1 MQKVGGLPTLNGG
14 SDVENDFRDIDGCF
28 RRCDS
33 DLGPRECVFSSP
45 RFPALPKGVQIYLSQ
60 PFPQH
65 FVTRLAIALLRDLA
79 DRDDL
84 EEFAVGLDTLALDEP
99 EELRPVGA
107 ELFVQ
112 VAKAKRIEICLVD
125 SLDRDDCGISVAI
138 LDQPDGLA
146 LVASDPKGQAGAV
159 AVRLDC
165 ECGYLGKNRPRVF
178 ALVDPVYDTI

>member
-1 MQKVGGLPTLNGG
+1 VAGSHRPLDMFGCRRLCIPIALPNSTLKAAIKPDSERKSLSGGNIGGAMQKVGGLPTLNGG

-107 ELFVQ
+107 FCSNRE
-112 VAKAKRIEICLVD
+112 
-125 SLDRDDCGISVAI
+125 
-138 LDQPDGLA
+138 
-146 LVASDPKGQAGAV
+146 GQA
-159 AVRLDC
+159 
-165 ECGYLGKNRPRVF
+165 NRNLSR
-178 ALVDPVYDTI
+178 